1 MENVDNTYITTINNI
16 KKNNNEIEI
25 DVPKNI
31 ILKRKAYENFMKII
45 NKMIP
50 EDDLTDM
57 KPQWEENIYRL
68 SSRAFKFNEKNK
80 VILI

>member
-57 KPQWEENIYRL
+57 KPQWVENIYRL

>member
-1 MENVDNTYITTINNI
+1 
-16 KKNNNEIEI
+16 
-25 DVPKNI
+25 
-31 ILKRKAYENFMKII
+31 MKII

-57 KPQWEENIYRL
+57 KPQWVENIYRL